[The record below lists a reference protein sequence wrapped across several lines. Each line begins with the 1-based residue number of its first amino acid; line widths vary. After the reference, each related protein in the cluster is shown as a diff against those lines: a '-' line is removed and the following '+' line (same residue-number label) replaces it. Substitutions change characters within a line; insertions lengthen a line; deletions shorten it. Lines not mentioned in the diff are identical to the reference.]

1 MTNEKLYIVAKKLV
15 SFFPSGENMETFFE
29 RFNYLYTKQNEFFS
43 LFDEESIFKLFVF
56 IYQLTQVDSNLD
68 LNYLILKTEETKIV
82 LTFYTSFTKV
92 FDTCSACDGDGQV
105 DCDYCD
111 GNGEY
116 ECSECDGTGEINDEQ
131 CSTCQGGGDEAC
143 DYCHGDGSIGC
154 DVCDERGEEENWR
167 EKSIEVYFEIS
178 DDAQVNSELND
189 YEGTTT
195 PLSNV
200 FENRLKVLRRYDE
213 VIRIENF
220 LQFAGEEKFVKQIFN
235 RPKNKG
241 MILQGMISYSE
252 FPAHIYFSNM
262 K

>member
-1 MTNEKLYIVAKKLV
+1 MTNEKLYIIAKKLV
-15 SFFPSGENMETFFE
+15 SFFPSGENMETFLE
-29 RFNYLYTKQNEFFS
+29 RFKYLYTKQNEFFS

-82 LTFYTSFTKV
+82 LTFYTSYTDV
-92 FDTCSACDGDGQV
+92 FDTCSACGGDGEV
-105 DCDYCD
+105 NCDYCD
-111 GNGEY
+111 GIGEY
-116 ECSECDGTGEINDEQ
+116 ECSECDGTGEIDGEP
-131 CSTCQGGGDEAC
+131 CSTCQGGGEVGC
-143 DYCHGDGSIGC
+143 DYCGGDGSISC
-154 DVCDERGEEENWR
+154 DTCDENGEEEDWQ

-200 FENRLKVLRRYDE
+200 FENRLKVLKEYDVTVRTE
-213 VIRIENF
+213 TF
-220 LQFAGEEKFVKQIFN
+220 LQFESDEKFVKQIFN

-241 MILQGMISYSE
+241 MILQGIISYSE
-252 FPAHIYFSNM
+252 FPTPLYFSNM
-262 K
+262 

>member
-1 MTNEKLYIVAKKLV
+1 MTNEKLYIIAKKLV
-15 SFFPSGENMETFFE
+15 SFFPSGENMETFLE
-29 RFNYLYTKQNEFFS
+29 RFKYLYTKQNEFFS

-82 LTFYTSFTKV
+82 LTFYTSYTDV
-92 FDTCSACDGDGQV
+92 FDTCSACDGDGDV
-105 DCDYCD
+105 GCDYCD
-111 GNGEY
+111 GDGSIS
-116 ECSECDGTGEINDEQ
+116 CDTCDGTGE
-131 CSTCQGGGDEAC
+131 
-143 DYCHGDGSIGC
+143 
-154 DVCDERGEEENWR
+154 EEDWQ

-200 FENRLKVLRRYDE
+200 FENRLKVLQEYDVTVRTE
-213 VIRIENF
+213 TF
-220 LQFAGEEKFVKQIFN
+220 LQFESDEKFVKQIFN

-241 MILQGMISYSE
+241 MILQGIISYSE
-252 FPAHIYFSNM
+252 FPTPLYFSNM
-262 K
+262 